1 MHTKACWAGE
11 VKAGGGGELEACF
24 SRFDTVDHDG
34 DVTLK
39 SAFTDGQPVPLCW
52 AHDWKRIVGKGVV
65 RVHPDRAVFEGRFF
79 VNTMAGQEAYA
90 TVKEMGELAEYSY
103 GYTPVEAKAG
113 TFRGQSVRFLHKVA
127 VHEVSAVMLGAGIGT
142 GTERLKAGGRAGDD
156 ELARIFRANEARL
169 AGLARHRSGTDLD
182 RIDADLQAT
191 YRRVMA
197 TTGGRR

>member
-34 DVTLK
+34 DVTLRP
-39 SAFTDGQPVPLCW
+39 AFTDGQPVPLCW

-79 VNTMAGQEAYA
+79 VNTVAGQEAYA
-90 TVKEMGELAEYSY
+90 TVKELGPLAQYSY

-113 TFRGQSVRFLHKVA
+113 TFRGQGVRFLHKVA
-127 VHEVSAVMLGAGIGT
+127 VHEVSAVMLGAGGGT
-142 GTERLKAGGRAGDD
+142 GTERLKHTAAHRPGPAM
-156 ELARIFRANEARL
+156 LAIKQQVERTVALLERDRFEAI
-169 AGLARHRSGTDLD
+169 S
-182 RIDADLQAT
+182 
-191 YRRVMA
+191 RRYLP
-197 TTGGRR
+197 GGRR